1 MGLFIIFIC
10 LLTIITL
17 GIYDNNSDMNP
28 VIFVVI
34 AVSIILILGIDVAF
48 LC

>member
-1 MGLFIIFIC
+1 MGLFVIFIC
-10 LLTIITL
+10 LLAIIAL

>member
-1 MGLFIIFIC
+1 MGLLVIFIC
-10 LLTIITL
+10 LLAIIAL

-28 VIFVVI
+28 IVFLII
-34 AVSIILILGIDVAF
+34 AVSIVLILGIDVAF

>member
-1 MGLFIIFIC
+1 MGLFIIFTC
-10 LLTIITL
+10 LLAIIAL

-28 VIFVVI
+28 LVFLII
-34 AVSIILILGIDVAF
+34 AVGIVLILGLDVAF

>member
-10 LLTIITL
+10 LLAIIAL

-28 VIFVVI
+28 LVFLII
-34 AVSIILILGIDVAF
+34 AVCIVLILGLDVAF

>member
-1 MGLFIIFIC
+1 MGLLVIFIC
-10 LLTIITL
+10 LLATIIL

-28 VIFVVI
+28 LVFLII
-34 AVSIILILGIDVAF
+34 AISIILILGIDVVF

>member
-10 LLTIITL
+10 LLAIIAL
-17 GIYDNNSDMNP
+17 GIYDNNSDMNLL
-28 VIFVVI
+28 VFLII
-34 AVSIILILGIDVAF
+34 AVGIVLILGLDVAF

>member
-1 MGLFIIFIC
+1 MGLFVIFIC
-10 LLTIITL
+10 LLAIIVL

-28 VIFVVI
+28 LVFLII
-34 AVSIILILGIDVAF
+34 AVAIVLILGIDVAF

>member
-10 LLTIITL
+10 LLTIIAL

-28 VIFVVI
+28 VIFVII
-34 AVSIILILGIDVAF
+34 AISIILILGIDVAF

>member
-1 MGLFIIFIC
+1 MGLFVIFLC
-10 LLTIITL
+10 LLAIIAL

-28 VIFVVI
+28 LVFLII
-34 AVSIILILGIDVAF
+34 AVGIVLILGLDVAF

>member
-10 LLTIITL
+10 LLAIIAL

-28 VIFVVI
+28 LVFLII
-34 AVSIILILGIDVAF
+34 AVGIVLILGLDVAF